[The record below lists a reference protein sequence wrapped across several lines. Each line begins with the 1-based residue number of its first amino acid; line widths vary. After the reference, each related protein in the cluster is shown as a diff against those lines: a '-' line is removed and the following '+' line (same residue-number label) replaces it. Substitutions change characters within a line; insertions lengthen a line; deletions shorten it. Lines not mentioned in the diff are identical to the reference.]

1 MKEKLKA
8 ILKHAVLALC
18 GGWRVLSHRDG
29 RGAATATGLMAVL
42 GGVCFVLIGDINEF
56 IPWNMPLILQGAIGS
71 GIVTVLELVS
81 GIILN
86 LWLGLGIWDYSNM
99 PFNLLGQ
106 ICLPFTPAVGG
117 PFHRCRGAGRLA
129 PVLAVLEK
137 IDLPTRY
144 SENLRKWGGQD
155 IDWTGRV

>member
-18 GGWRVLSHRDG
+18 GGCVYFLIEMAWRGHSHW
-29 RGAATATGLMAVL
+29 TMAVL

-56 IPWNMPLILQGAIGS
+56 IPWNMPLVLQGAIGS
-71 GIVTVLELVS
+71 GIVTLLELVS

-99 PFNLLGQ
+99 PFNFLGQ
-106 ICLPFTPAVGG
+106 ICLPFSLLWVALSVVAVI
-117 PFHRCRGAGRLA
+117 
-129 PVLAVLEK
+129 LE
-137 IDLPTRY
+137 DWLRYWLFGEDRPTY
-144 SENLRKWGGQD
+144 TLF
-155 IDWTGRV
+155 

>member
-18 GGWRVLSHRDG
+18 GGCVYFLIEMAWRGHSHW
-29 RGAATATGLMAVL
+29 TMAVL

-71 GIVTVLELVS
+71 GIVTVLELAS

-106 ICLPFTPAVGG
+106 ICLPFTLLWVALSIVAV
-117 PFHRCRGAGRLA
+117 
-129 PVLAVLEK
+129 VLDDWLRYWLFGE
-137 IDLPTRY
+137 DRPTY
-144 SENLRKWGGQD
+144 TLF
-155 IDWTGRV
+155 

>member
-18 GGWRVLSHRDG
+18 GGCVYFLIEMAWRGHSHW
-29 RGAATATGLMAVL
+29 TMAVL

-56 IPWNMPLILQGAIGS
+56 IPWNMPLIQGAIGS

-106 ICLPFTPAVGG
+106 ICLPFTLLWVALSIVAVALDDWLRYWLFGED
-117 PFHRCRGAGRLA
+117 R
-129 PVLAVLEK
+129 
-137 IDLPTRY
+137 PTY
-144 SENLRKWGGQD
+144 TLF
-155 IDWTGRV
+155 

>member
-18 GGWRVLSHRDG
+18 GGCVYFLIEMAWRGHSHW
-29 RGAATATGLMAVL
+29 TMAVL

-56 IPWNMPLILQGAIGS
+56 IPWNMPLVLQGAIGS
-71 GIVTVLELVS
+71 GIVTLLELVG

-99 PFNLLGQ
+99 PFNFLGQ
-106 ICLPFTPAVGG
+106 ICLPFSLLWVALSVVAVILDDWLRYWLFGED
-117 PFHRCRGAGRLA
+117 R
-129 PVLAVLEK
+129 
-137 IDLPTRY
+137 PTY
-144 SENLRKWGGQD
+144 TLF
-155 IDWTGRV
+155 

>member
-18 GGWRVLSHRDG
+18 GGCVYFLIEMAWRGHSHW
-29 RGAATATGLMAVL
+29 TMAVL

-56 IPWNMPLILQGAIGS
+56 IPWNMPLVLQGAIGS
-71 GIVTVLELVS
+71 GIVTLLELVS

-99 PFNLLGQ
+99 PFNFLGQ
-106 ICLPFTPAVGG
+106 ICPPFSLLWVALSVVAVILDDWLRYWLFGED
-117 PFHRCRGAGRLA
+117 R
-129 PVLAVLEK
+129 
-137 IDLPTRY
+137 PTY
-144 SENLRKWGGQD
+144 TLF
-155 IDWTGRV
+155 

>member
-18 GGWRVLSHRDG
+18 GGCVYFLIEMAWRGHSHWTR
-29 RGAATATGLMAVL
+29 AVL

-106 ICLPFTPAVGG
+106 ICLPFTLLWVALSIVAVALDDWLRYWLFGED
-117 PFHRCRGAGRLA
+117 R
-129 PVLAVLEK
+129 
-137 IDLPTRY
+137 PTY
-144 SENLRKWGGQD
+144 TLF
-155 IDWTGRV
+155 